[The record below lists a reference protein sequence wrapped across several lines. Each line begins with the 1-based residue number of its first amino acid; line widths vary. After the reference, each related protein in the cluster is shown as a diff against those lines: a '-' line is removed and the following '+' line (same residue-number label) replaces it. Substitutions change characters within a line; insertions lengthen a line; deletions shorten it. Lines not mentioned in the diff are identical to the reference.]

1 MIKSSKFLAI
11 AFFLACAMP
20 ILKAQQ
26 NTPNVVIILGD
37 DIAASTIGCYGS
49 KTPHTSP
56 NIDAL
61 AKEGVLFRNMFVSE
75 AMCAPTRA
83 ELYTGLTPY
92 SSGCV
97 VNHSATKEGTL
108 SMAQR
113 LSKLGYRVGITG
125 KTHIKPQSVYPFEK
139 IKGFPAGCTASG
151 NSPVTWEGVTEFM
164 TRNDKQPFCL
174 VIGSINAHA
183 PWDAGD
189 TSPWKLS
196 DLVLPPSLVD
206 NDTTRTFFREYI
218 AEVRL
223 FDEQVGK
230 LNTLLKDLKKDEN
243 TALIVLDENGIGM
256 PGAKW
261 STYDIGVRSAC
272 VMKWPRSIVKKSFET
287 DAIAQYCDILPTL
300 MDAAGGTVPSDMDGK
315 SLLPVLTGKTK
326 KHRDNAYFIHNSG
339 GESSAFASRAITDG
353 QYKLIWTL
361 TPENKYTVRTI
372 NGFDY
377 GYVDVKTKRHVRRV
391 YKSWLADSSSNEQ
404 AREIVN
410 RYRIKPEIQFFDLNA
425 DPYEMK
431 NLADTPKH
439 QAKIKAMK
447 AKLTAWMD
455 AQKDDRGK
463 NHMFD
468 DATLTANKVKRGV
481 NKKNKKKK

>member
-1 MIKSSKFLAI
+1 MIQSNRLLTTLFLI
-11 AFFLACAMP
+11 IFLCP
-20 ILKAQQ
+20 ILYAKNAA
-26 NTPNVVIILGD
+26 PNFVIVLGD
-37 DIAASTIGCYGS
+37 DISASTIGCYGS

-92 SSGCV
+92 SNGCV
-97 VNHSATKEGTL
+97 INHGATNQGTL
-108 SMAQR
+108 SIVQR
-113 LSKLGYRVGITG
+113 LSSLGYRVGITG
-125 KTHIKPQSVYPFEK
+125 KTHIKPLSVYPFEK
-139 IKGFPAGCTASG
+139 IKGFPAGCTVSG
-151 NSPVTWEGVTEFM
+151 DQRVSWDGIKEFI
-164 TRNDKQPFCL
+164 TRDDKQPFCL
-174 VIGSINAHA
+174 VIASVNAHS

-196 DLVLPPSLVD
+196 DLALPASLVD
-206 NDTTRTFFREYI
+206 NDTTRKFFREYI

-223 FDEQVGK
+223 FDDQVGQV
-230 LNTLLKDLKKDEN
+230 NDLLKNLKKEDN

-261 STYDIGVRSAC
+261 STYDLGVRSAC
-272 VMKWPRSIVKKSFET
+272 IMKWPRSIVKKPFET

-300 MDAAGGTVPSDMDGK
+300 MDAAGGTIPSDMDGK
-315 SLLPVLTGKTK
+315 SLLPVLTGKTN

-339 GESSAFASRAITDG
+339 KESSAFASRAMTDG

-377 GYVDVKTKRHVRRV
+377 GYVDKKPQRHVRRV
-391 YKSWLADSSSNEQ
+391 YRSWLADSSSNEQ
-404 AREIVN
+404 VREIVN
-410 RYRIKPEIQFFDLNA
+410 RYRIRPELQFFDLNK
-425 DPYEMK
+425 DPYELN
-431 NLADTPKH
+431 NLAKESKY
-439 QAKIKAMK
+439 QAKIEAMK
-447 AKLTAWMD
+447 ANLTAWMD
-455 AQKDDRGK
+455 TQKDDRGEK
-463 NHMFD
+463 YMYD
-468 DATLTANKVKRGV
+468 DAILTAPKVKRQ
-481 NKKNKKKK
+481 KKAKKK

>member
-1 MIKSSKFLAI
+1 LIVVL
-11 AFFLACAMP
+11 LP
-20 ILKAQQ
+20 IQYAKNEA
-26 NTPNVVIILGD
+26 PNFVIVLGD

-92 SSGCV
+92 SNGCV
-97 VNHSATKEGTL
+97 VNHSPTKVGTL
-108 SMAQR
+108 SMVQR

-125 KTHIKPQSVYPFEK
+125 KIHISPQSVYPFEK

-151 NSPVTWEGVTEFM
+151 NKPASWEGVTEFM
-164 TRNDKQPFCL
+164 TRDDKQPFCL
-174 VIGSINAHA
+174 VIASINAHS

-189 TSPWKLS
+189 ISPWKLS
-196 DLVLPPSLVD
+196 DLVLPASLVD
-206 NDTTRTFFREYI
+206 NDTTRKFFREYI

-223 FDEQVGK
+223 FDDQVGRV
-230 LNTLLKDLKKDEN
+230 NDLLKKIKKNEN

-261 STYDIGVRSAC
+261 TTYDLGVRSAC
-272 VMKWPRSIVKKSFET
+272 VMKWPSSIVKKPFET
-287 DAIAQYCDILPTL
+287 NAIAQYCDILPTL
-300 MDAAGGTVPSDMDGK
+300 IDAAGGNVPKDMDGK
-315 SLLPVLTGKTK
+315 SLLPILTRKTK
-326 KHRDNAYFIHNSG
+326 KHRKNAYFIHNSG
-339 GESSAFASRAITDG
+339 HESSAFASRAITDG

-377 GYVDVKTKRHVRRV
+377 GHIDIKSNRHVRRV

-404 AREIVN
+404 AKNIVK
-410 RYRIKPEIQFFDLNA
+410 RYRNKPEIQFYDLNK
-425 DPYEMK
+425 DPYEMN
-431 NLADTPKH
+431 NLAKESKYH
-439 QAKIKAMK
+439 AKIEAMK
-447 AKLTAWMD
+447 ANLTAWMD
-455 AQKDDRGK
+455 AQKDDRGE

-468 DATLTANKVKRGV
+468 DAILNAPKA
-481 NKKNKKKK
+481 KKQKKAKKK